1 MKTRTLT
8 KPVPGADLRNA
19 GDEEFGGQ
27 YSLGKIL
34 AIWFSVAAPMGIVMW
49 LIMPIFVAPR
59 TDFPVLTSF
68 ILLTGGLVWQFG
80 VAAFLLVREVKPLT
94 WTNIRR
100 RLWLTTPRHPR
111 TGRPSK
117 KLLLWAF
124 PIAGA
129 MLVVDQFGLLAFLE
143 EGFVDLFP
151 GIAAPEYGIIQN
163 LAQPEV
169 VGKWWVLGVLAVT
182 IVFNYLLGEELIF
195 RGILLPKMNG
205 VFGRWDFLANG
216 VLFATYHLHLV
227 WGIPSQIFTDWSY
240 AWAMKRYR
248 SYWVSVLIHGVDAL
262 FLIVLFPMALAGK
275 IHA

>member
-1 MKTRTLT
+1 M
-8 KPVPGADLRNA
+8 
-19 GDEEFGGQ
+19 
-27 YSLGKIL
+27 
-34 AIWFSVAAPMGIVMW
+34 
-49 LIMPIFVAPR
+49 
-59 TDFPVLTSF
+59 
-68 ILLTGGLVWQFG
+68 
-80 VAAFLLVREVKPLT
+80 
-94 WTNIRR
+94 
-100 RLWLTTPRHPR
+100 
-111 TGRPSK
+111 
-117 KLLLWAF
+117 
-124 PIAGA
+124 
-129 MLVVDQFGLLAFLE
+129 
-143 EGFVDLFP
+143 
-151 GIAAPEYGIIQN
+151 
-163 LAQPEV
+163 
-169 VGKWWVLGVLAVT
+169 LAVT